1 MIVIILCIFSA
12 QDEGQHETVG
22 ASPLHVCGCCSS
34 ASLKT
39 EATTRRAQRG
49 NLSPESQSSSFNTLY
64 SFLSYSGVVP
74 TYLAQ
79 RITRTAII
87 QRVFVDQIP
96 LLVNAHSAQSFAQ
109 KNMTRFV
116 DAMGRP
122 IPIAVRQAWPTC
134 RLTMKA
140 SVIVSIPLY

>member
-1 MIVIILCIFSA
+1 VFLLFVSVVVAVQLRSRPLKPKRGVPSEVIWRPDRNQAHSILY
-12 QDEGQHETVG
+12 
-22 ASPLHVCGCCSS
+22 
-34 ASLKT
+34 
-39 EATTRRAQRG
+39 
-49 NLSPESQSSSFNTLY
+49 TLY
-64 SFLSYSGVVP
+64 SFLSFSGVVP

-109 KNMTRFV
+109 KNTIRFV
-116 DAMGRP
+116 DATGRP
-122 IPIAVRQAWPTC
+122 IPIAARQAWPTC